1 MNTSTMIHR
10 LEQSSEST
18 GKYIWTNINKNTKNN
33 TAKRHRT
40 EDYNILQGSIQR
52 LKQLKIRYQCRSMA
66 QQYVSVSYGSGFYDI
81 EAPPPNQ
88 EEEDNHEEDEA
99 DEENQ
104 LQTNAKER
112 KNAGKERRRFE
123 KYKILQGKLQKFK
136 KANQCENKNNRCEE
150 RQINLGDH
158 MELKIYKADYVIDI
172 NP

>member
-18 GKYIWTNINKNTKNN
+18 GKYRWTINKNTKNN

-52 LKQLKIRYQCRSMA
+52 LKQLKIRYQCGSMA
-66 QQYVSVSYGSGFYDI
+66 QQYVTVSYGSGFYDI
-81 EAPPPNQ
+81 EAPPLPPNQ
-88 EEEDNHEEDEA
+88 EEEHHQQDKHEQQEA

-104 LQTNAKER
+104 LQIIKAKER
-112 KNAGKERRRFE
+112 KNVGKQHRRFE
-123 KYKILQGKLQKFK
+123 KYSILQAKIQKFK
-136 KANQCENKNNRCEE
+136 KANQCEEMGWKTF
-150 RQINLGDH
+150 
-158 MELKIYKADYVIDI
+158 KADYVIDI